1 MANAM
6 YRVAQGN
13 AESKALLLSFVLH
26 ASVIGFYLLF
36 MYQKPSYMMPSK
48 AIVLEISS
56 IERVAPTPPIPTPP
70 KPEPVVPQE
79 VIKPMEP
86 VKAIEPVKPI
96 EKVKPKPK
104 PMLKPKPIAEPKAF
118 QEKAVEEAIPPP
130 MTSLASEP
138 VVAAVPSTAT
148 TPTTPSST
156 NSAEPYERTDFEIIR
171 DKVLS
176 RLIYPSVA
184 RRMGWNG
191 VVQVELVIDTTGKL
205 ISATIYKSSNRS
217 VLDEAALSAA
227 LKLQGQQLPKP
238 KSLSTI
244 ILPIA
249 FKLR

>member
-1 MANAM
+1 MANVL
-6 YRVAQGN
+6 YRVAQRN
-13 AESKALLLSFVLH
+13 AEGKALFLSFVLH

-36 MYQKPSYMMPSK
+36 MYQKSSYIMPSK
-48 AIVLEISS
+48 AIVLEISN
-56 IERVAPTPPIPTPP
+56 IERVAPKPPQ
-70 KPEPVVPQE
+70 PEPVAQPE
-79 VIKPMEP
+79 VIKLMES
-86 VKAIEPVKPI
+86 VKPIEPVKPI

-118 QEKAVEEAIPPP
+118 QEKAVEEATPP
-130 MTSLASEP
+130 MSSLASEP
-138 VVAAVPSTAT
+138 VVAAPSMAT
-148 TPTTPSST
+148 TPITPSST

-176 RLIYPSVA
+176 RLVYPSVA

-191 VVQVELVIDTTGKL
+191 VVQVELVIDTSGKL
-205 ISATIYKSSNRS
+205 LSATIHKSSNRT